1 MEFAQYFKATFF
13 NQRHFQEEMRFL
25 RKVLT
30 LFLILFGFI
39 FEFLIQLP
47 FLLAFW
53 IQHRW
58 SKK

>member
-1 MEFAQYFKATFF
+1 
-13 NQRHFQEEMRFL
+13 MRFL